1 MTQIPRGAER
11 QLAWLVDRA
20 CIAEL
25 IMEYNRAL
33 DEKDVDAIVACY
45 TEDGMLEVPFGNIP
59 AKDLAAAAPGALALY
74 DVTHH
79 LSGAHSIV
87 IDGDTAKCR
96 VSSMAVHV
104 PSAARRG
111 EHGDV
116 GGWYHITLRRV
127 DGRWRVVTVRGDFLW
142 TLGDKFPRKE
152 EQIAALPQRGL
163 G

>member
-1 MTQIPRGAER
+1 MTQVPRGAER
-11 QLAWLVDRA
+11 QLAWLGDRA

-79 LSGAHSIV
+79 LSVAHSIV
-87 IDGDTAKCR
+87 IDCDTAKVR
-96 VSSMAVHV
+96 VSLMAVLE
-104 PSAARRG
+104 PSAARRRVK
-111 EHGDV
+111 GDV
-116 GGWYHITLRRV
+116 
-127 DGRWRVVTVRGDFLW
+127 RGCY
-142 TLGDKFPRKE
+142 TT
-152 EQIAALPQRGL
+152 I
-163 G
+163 